1 MQYVISPG
9 NVGCKEVSP
18 IHYQL
23 TKYIFISIDPRMAW
37 VPSFCKIS
45 NARSQ
50 RWIWWFLELPRNEG
64 DHYWQRQDRNDSR
77 SSGYSMGRPRSIG
90 LRLEK
95 TWLRCTYSWAHP
107 RVRRTAVWRKILY
120 QSRQCHRRG
129 SSKVL
134 IKMGSYIMHTV
145 LAPYHTTRSA
155 PTQHWTAPWYQ
166 ALYWWLSRVM
176 ISSSSITW

>member
-18 IHYQL
+18 IHHQL

-50 RWIWWFLELPRNEG
+50 RWIWWFLELPRNQG

-120 QSRQCHRRG
+120 QSRQCHRLLLSIEQRRG
-129 SSKVL
+129 TKL
-134 IKMGSYIMHTV
+134 YIDGYPGWRYCH
-145 LAPYHTTRSA
+145 LQLHDSQWWAQNRQNRSLK
-155 PTQHWTAPWYQ
+155 QE
-166 ALYWWLSRVM
+166 M
-176 ISSSSITW
+176 IIFIVW

>member
-18 IHYQL
+18 MHHQL

-50 RWIWWFLELPRNEG
+50 RWIWWFLELPRNQG

-120 QSRQCHRRG
+120 QSRQCHRLLLSIEQRRG
-129 SSKVL
+129 TKL
-134 IKMGSYIMHTV
+134 YIDGYPGWRYRH
-145 LAPYHTTRSA
+145 LQLHDSQWRAQNRQNRSLK
-155 PTQHWTAPWYQ
+155 QE
-166 ALYWWLSRVM
+166 M
-176 ISSSSITW
+176 IIFIVW